1 MAIGGNIIGPRVGI
15 VCVAVAGVNEPG
27 SAAPAIIPL
36 ISVRDAPAPIC
47 SLSCVKRDI

>member
-1 MAIGGNIIGPRVGI
+1 MAIGGDIFRLRVGI
-15 VCVAVAGVNEPG
+15 VHVAVAGVNEPG

-36 ISVRDAPAPIC
+36 ISVRDAPAALC